1 MLNRKQLLFFIGLFG
16 VLLAGSLK
24 NHVYAQRTTV
34 ERVVV
39 RQEVSDPGEDPDVVD
54 PDAYEE
60 EISGPFY
67 DGFSFNDSL
76 DKEVFDK
83 RSIGDAD
90 WKTISSNP
98 EFQYRKETEKA
109 TRQEQDTEG
118 NWLTKLYN
126 WFIGVFL
133 AFLLSGSGKIILWLI
148 VAAILFWLIFL
159 AFKRRG
165 IHLFARS
172 GKKIKVAATDETRDD
187 FIPESWAAVILQ
199 AEANGNYR
207 LAVRHSFRHIVH
219 LMQQERIIPA
229 ERALSNHQILALL
242 RQSSYYAGFR
252 QLLRH
257 YEYIWYGGFEV
268 EDPAYKQI
276 KSIYTQL
283 SGQL

>member
-1 MLNRKQLLFFIGLFG
+1 MLNRKQLLFFIWFFG
-16 VLLAGSLK
+16 VLFAGSLK
-24 NHVYAQRTTV
+24 HYVYAQGTTV

-39 RQEVSDPGEDPDVVD
+39 RQEASDPGEDPDVVD
-54 PDAYEE
+54 PDDYDE

-76 DKEVFDK
+76 NKEGFDK

-98 EFQYRKETEKA
+98 EFQYRKETEKV
-109 TRQEQDTEG
+109 TQKEQDTESS
-118 NWLTKLYN
+118 WLTELYE

-133 AFLLSGSGKIILWLI
+133 AFLLSGPGKIILWLI
-148 VAAILFWLIFL
+148 VAAILIWLIFL

-172 GKKIKVAATDETRDD
+172 GKKIKVAATDETGDD
-187 FIPESWAAVILQ
+187 FIPESWAVVILQ

-229 ERALSNHQILALL
+229 ERSLSNHQILALL
-242 RQSSYYAGFR
+242 RQSSYYADFR

-268 EDPAYKQI
+268 EEPAYQHI
-276 KSIYTQL
+276 KSIYTKL